1 MEILSYWRTSH
12 ASALEY
18 AFDLLEN
25 ITNKIDKYALLAKRL
40 KRTPSIVNKLKRFNS
55 KGMQLSTMQDI
66 GGCRII
72 LSNLKNVDRLIKTLK
87 KERLFELRNDYI
99 RNLKEDGYKSIHLI
113 GKFKNFEGELRSIE
127 LQIRTKVQH
136 SWATAVEI
144 VDLFTNQSLKS
155 NSGKTIWKDFFK
167 YTSHQF
173 SLLENSIYLNSSD
186 TRLIFKG
193 FLEEFRK
200 SKKKSLTYSAFKVF
214 DSCNKL
220 DITKK
225 FSLFASSLQ
234 VTSEQLKNNTSN
246 GYILIIV
253 EIIEGNT
260 FGINSIYYNENEVV
274 EANNDYLIQEKK
286 AFENHSIVA
295 LVSTNAIGG
304 VKEAY
309 PNYFAD
315 SEDFIKYLHII
326 NSSYLKLNPGFF
338 RLWNKFIYKFKKPL
352 VIN

>member
-1 MEILSYWRTSH
+1 
-12 ASALEY
+12 
-18 AFDLLEN
+18 
-25 ITNKIDKYALLAKRL
+25 
-40 KRTPSIVNKLKRFNS
+40 
-55 KGMQLSTMQDI
+55 
-66 GGCRII
+66 
-72 LSNLKNVDRLIKTLK
+72 
-87 KERLFELRNDYI
+87 
-99 RNLKEDGYKSIHLI
+99 
-113 GKFKNFEGELRSIE
+113 
-127 LQIRTKVQH
+127 
-136 SWATAVEI
+136 
-144 VDLFTNQSLKS
+144 
-155 NSGKTIWKDFFK
+155 
-167 YTSHQF
+167 
-173 SLLENSIYLNSSD
+173 
-186 TRLIFKG
+186 
-193 FLEEFRK
+193 
-200 SKKKSLTYSAFKVF
+200 
-214 DSCNKL
+214 
-220 DITKK
+220 
-225 FSLFASSLQ
+225 LQ